1 MQTDIHAKNLEL
13 NTPLRTFIEEKTEDL
28 ERLLGDSGEV
38 HIKWE
43 VGVPSQHHQ
52 SGPIYYA
59 EANITLQGG
68 ALLRAEASN
77 YDLHSAIVDVKDEL
91 KVQIK
96 KFKERLTDAERQP
109 VQE

>member
-1 MQTDIHAKNLEL
+1 MQIDIHAKGLEL
-13 NTPLRTFIEEKTEDL
+13 NGPLKIFIEEKTADL
-28 ERLLGDSGEV
+28 EHVLGDQGEV

-43 VGVPSQHHQ
+43 VGLPSQHHQ
-52 SGPIYYA
+52 SGPIFYA
-59 EANITLQGG
+59 EANISFAG
-68 ALLRAEASN
+68 ALLRAESTN
-77 YDLHSAIVDVKDEL
+77 HDLHSAIVDVKDEL